1 MLSISIVLL
10 QGSTYKRYHSYGLIH
25 KLLNRIV
32 KYNEIQDLN
41 GECMLEIKE
50 LKMKVKVITQMV
62 ELSKL
67 RK

>member
-10 QGSTYKRYHSYGLIH
+10 QGSTYKRYHSYSLTH
-25 KLLNRIV
+25 KLLNKRV
-32 KYNEIQDLN
+32 KYNAIQDLN